1 MIALGVALLVLC
13 FAALLLLNVP
23 VAFAVGIAASVG
35 LLAASDAEVASAI
48 AQKMASGVDS
58 FPLLAIPFFILAGNV
73 MSASGMA
80 KRLIDAARVLVGWMP
95 GGLSLVNVLSCMLFG
110 SISGSAAAAISSIG
124 GVTIP
129 ALEAEGE
136 DRGYATA
143 LCTTAATT
151 GLLIP
156 PSNVMIVYAVVAQTS
171 VAALFFAG
179 VGPGVLLGLLLMVA
193 ALLVRRPDPERGA
206 RARRESRPSSAAQAA
221 TAVAL
226 ACPSLALI
234 VVVLGGIL
242 GGYFS
247 ATEAAAV
254 SVFFAALIGVFERFV
269 QALRKE
275 AGPRLSLGGI
285 PRIVLESVRTTSI
298 VMFLIAASQAMSWV
312 LSYLRIPQTFA
323 DELLSIASDPIV
335 LLILMNLTL
344 LVVGTFLDM
353 TPALLI
359 FTPIFLPV
367 AQALGLHPVHFG
379 VVMILNLSI
388 GLCTPPVGTCLFVG
402 CSVGRVSIARV
413 AKPMLPFFGAMVL
426 ALILTTASA
435 SLSMWLPRT
444 LDLVDPEPSEIT
456 ETLAAHPGA
465 ATCSTCDARAG
476 SWSGQQP
483 CRVLPRARAR

>member
-1 MIALGVALLVLC
+1 MIALGVVLLVMV

-23 VAFAVGIAASVG
+23 VAFAVGLAATVG
-35 LLAASDAEVASAI
+35 LLAASDADVATTIS
-48 AQKMASGVDS
+48 QRMASGVDS
-58 FPLLAIPFFILAGNV
+58 FPLLAIPFFVLAGNV
-73 MSASGMA
+73 MTAGGMA

-143 LCTTAATT
+143 LCTTSATT

-179 VGPGVLLGLLLMVA
+179 VFPGILLGIFLMIT
-193 ALLVRRPDPERGA
+193 ALLVRRPDPTLAAKAREEGKPESVGA
-206 RARRESRPSSAAQAA
+206 AIAAI
-221 TAVAL
+221 L
-226 ACPSLALI
+226 LSLPSLALI
-234 VVVLGGIL
+234 VIVLGGIL
-242 GGYFS
+242 GGRFS

-254 SVFFAALIGVFERFV
+254 SVAFAVLVGVFERFV
-269 QALRKE
+269 QAARRE
-275 AGPRLSLGGI
+275 DGPKLTLAKI
-285 PRIVLESVRTTSI
+285 PGVVRESARTTAI
-298 VMFLIAASQAMSWV
+298 VMFLIAASQALSWV

-323 DELLSIASDPIV
+323 DELLSLTSNPFV
-335 LLILMNLTL
+335 LLLLMNLTL

-353 TPALLI
+353 TPAVLI

-367 AQALGLHPVHFG
+367 AEALGLHPAHFG
-379 VVMILNLSI
+379 VIMVLNLSI

-402 CSVGRVSIARV
+402 CSIGRVSIARV
-413 AKPMLPFFGAMVL
+413 TKPMLPFYGAMIAAL
-426 ALILTTASA
+426 ALVTAA
-435 SLSMWLPRT
+435 APLSMWLPT
-444 LDLVDPEPSEIT
+444 SLDLIDQTKETSNEPRSAQPTPAALSTPHERSPERER
-456 ETLAAHPGA
+456 
-465 ATCSTCDARAG
+465 RAEDSPAFDRG
-476 SWSGQQP
+476 
-483 CRVLPRARAR
+483 

>member
-1 MIALGVALLVLC
+1 MTVLGVALLIVV

-23 VAFAVGIAASVG
+23 VAFAVATAAAVG
-35 LLAASDAEVASAI
+35 LLAASDAEVSTAI

-58 FPLLAIPFFILAGNV
+58 FPLLAIPFFIIAGNV

-95 GGLSLVNVLSCMLFG
+95 GGMSLVNVLACMLFG

-129 ALEAEGE
+129 ALESEGE

-179 VGPGVLLGLLLMVA
+179 VGPGILLGLILMA
-193 ALLVRRPDPERGA
+193 TALLVRRPDPELAA
-206 RARRESRPSSAAQAA
+206 RARAASRPASVGA
-221 TAVAL
+221 AVAAILL
-226 ACPSLALI
+226 AIPSLTLI
-234 VVVLGGIL
+234 VIVLGGIL

-254 SVFFAALIGVFERFV
+254 SVFFAVVVGVLERFV
-269 QALRKE
+269 QAARGE
-275 AGPRLSLGGI
+275 SGARLSI
-285 PRIVLESVRTTSI
+285 RSVRVIVRDSLRTTSI
-298 VMFLIAASQAMSWV
+298 VMFLIASSQALSWV

-323 DELLSIASDPIV
+323 DQLLSVTADPIV
-335 LLILMNLTL
+335 LLVLMNLTL

-353 TPALLI
+353 TPAVLI

-367 AQALGLHPVHFG
+367 AQALGLHPAHFG

-402 CSVGRVSIARV
+402 CSVGRVSIARITR
-413 AKPMLPFFGAMVL
+413 PMLPFYGAMVA
-426 ALILTTASA
+426 ALVLTTALSG
-435 SLSMWLPRT
+435 LSMWLPRT
-444 LDLVDPEPSEIT
+444 LELVDQVPALSPVNS
-456 ETLAAHPGA
+456 
-465 ATCSTCDARAG
+465 
-476 SWSGQQP
+476 QP
-483 CRVLPRARAR
+483 DGESP